1 VHLIGI
7 VCPGIVE
14 DGERRLVP
22 EDGSTDGAALQ
33 RRCLRCSERTP
44 VVWDT
49 LIGESPG
56 APAALVE
63 DQELLRLAGLSSQ
76 ERLAYWLGEFDRCL
90 RCYACRQACPMCNCP
105 TCLFERDD
113 SLWLGMGA
121 GLNEKRAFHLGRAYH
136 LAGRCIGCDECERVC
151 PMNIPISHLNRMLAR
166 EVEAAFGFRAG
177 LAPVPGPLVTV
188 LDRGEGRP

>member
-1 VHLIGI
+1 
-7 VCPGIVE
+7 
-14 DGERRLVP
+14 
-22 EDGSTDGAALQ
+22 
-33 RRCLRCSERTP
+33 
-44 VVWDT
+44 
-49 LIGESPG
+49 
-56 APAALVE
+56 
-63 DQELLRLAGLSSQ
+63 
-76 ERLAYWLGEFDRCL
+76 
-90 RCYACRQACPMCNCP
+90 MCNCP